1 MSILDLNVPIL
12 VVDDSP
18 TTRLLVC
25 RLLKQ
30 LGFRD
35 VEGLENAVSALQRL
49 GQKRFQLIVLD
60 WHMEPMTGLE
70 LLKSLRGDHQLK
82 AIPVILMSADPTITQ
97 VAQAKGA
104 GASGFLLKPFSFNAL
119 KARVEQA
126 FQPAGT

>member
-1 MSILDLNVPIL
+1 MLDRNVPIL

-18 TTRLLVC
+18 TTRVLVC

-30 LGFRD
+30 LGFRN

-70 LLKSLRGDHQLK
+70 LLKSLRGNDQLK
-82 AIPVILMSADPTITQ
+82 AIPVILMSADPTVTQ
-97 VAQAKGA
+97 VAEAKVA